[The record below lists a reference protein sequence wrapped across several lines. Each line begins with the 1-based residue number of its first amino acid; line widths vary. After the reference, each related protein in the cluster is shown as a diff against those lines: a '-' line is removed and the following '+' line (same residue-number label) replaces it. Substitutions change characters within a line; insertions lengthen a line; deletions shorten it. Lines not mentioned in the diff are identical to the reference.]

1 MMNLIWAVILTLSV
15 IYALVSGN
23 LPALGTALTESSS
36 LAVEFVIGLSGI
48 MAMWSGLMEIA
59 EKTGL
64 INSLSR
70 VLLPFTRLLFPG
82 QKDPQTLSSIIM
94 SFMANICGAG
104 NSWTVFAL
112 RTMERLDAQNHF
124 SPRASNDMCMFAVV
138 NMAFA
143 PVFPVMVVQIRSDAG
158 SADPY
163 STVVP
168 SVITAVF
175 TIIISAAVCK
185 YYERRN

>member
-1 MMNLIWAVILTLSV
+1 
-15 IYALVSGN
+15 
-23 LPALGTALTESSS
+23 
-36 LAVEFVIGLSGI
+36 
-48 MAMWSGLMEIA
+48 
-59 EKTGL
+59 
-64 INSLSR
+64 
-70 VLLPFTRLLFPG
+70 
-82 QKDPQTLSSIIM
+82 
-94 SFMANICGAG
+94 
-104 NSWTVFAL
+104 
-112 RTMERLDAQNHF
+112 
-124 SPRASNDMCMFAVV
+124 MCMFAVV